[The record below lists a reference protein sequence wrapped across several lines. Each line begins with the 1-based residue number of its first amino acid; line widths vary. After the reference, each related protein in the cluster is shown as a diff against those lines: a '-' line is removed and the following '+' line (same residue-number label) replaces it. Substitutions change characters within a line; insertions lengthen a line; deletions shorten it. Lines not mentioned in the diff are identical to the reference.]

1 MRSPT
6 SKNSPIGLF
15 RYALKTIAGTRIRFI
30 LTTLSVL
37 IGVAFTVGVFVTT
50 DGLRSTFG
58 DLSEDIYRGVDLSV
72 RWQTEFGDRE
82 LNAPLVDPALQDV
95 VRSIDGVAAADGGV
109 FEFNVIAIDA
119 DGEPLTSFGPPQ
131 MGVSW
136 PADDLLSQ
144 VSVWPDGISRA
155 PRGPDE
161 FAMDALTAREH
172 NFEIGERYRVSTP
185 SGTKAFTLV
194 GHFRFGTGEDATLG
208 AQIMAWDVETA
219 IEVLHDGGGLD
230 SIDVRLE
237 QGATAA
243 SVAAAIGDALP
254 EGVEVI
260 ANQQLVE
267 EQADEFNEIIGF
279 FRNFL
284 LGFAIVI
291 LVVSSFIIY
300 NTFTILVGQRIR
312 ELGLLRALGASGA
325 QVTYMVIGEAVV
337 VGLVATG
344 LGLGVGVLIAIGL
357 QALFGAFGATL
368 PDTPIIMKGT
378 TIALALA
385 IGVGVT
391 TVSAIWPALRARKV
405 PPMAA
410 LAADVRLSVSDVRPA
425 PPLGALLYGL
435 GVATVVAGVV
445 AQSPWI
451 IVGVAL
457 VGSVLLYAGGS
468 RIHPILGRASVLVL
482 GAVLLVIAVVADF
495 STLDI
500 LVLLGMGALLVFV
513 GMNLVSPIFASPAVR
528 FLGRLTPLLLIL
540 GLPVILFIG
549 LAGVMLRRGRQ
560 WRRWV
565 RDLFVGVSWR
575 LARQNSARTP
585 RRTASTASALMIGLA
600 LISMVTV
607 LAQSFKQTLAD
618 VLDESVNSDWL
629 ICVGGCGDPFSA
641 FSPVAAQAM
650 ASQPELESVVSIR
663 FRLDAARTTVNQEE
677 LAIGSTDLD
686 VITRHIDPDIVAG
699 SSVGAGAGQLLIHDE
714 EAEEL
719 GVGVGELVELEFP
732 SGELVSLEVA
742 AIFSDAA
749 VLGSWVIDHAD
760 WDRYMTGDQDWLISV
775 ITADGYTAA
784 QARSAL
790 ESVTADFPQLEVR
803 DQAEFRASQESDIN
817 TFLVIVNVFLGISLV
832 IALIGITN
840 TLALSV
846 FERTRELGLL
856 RAVGMSRL
864 QTRRTIRWEGA
875 IVAAFGGIMGA
886 VIGILFAWAAVV
898 VIPDSFISS
907 FAVPWLTLIIYM
919 VVAAVAG
926 LVAAYFP
933 ARRASRLNILD
944 AIAYE

>member
-1 MRSPT
+1 M
-6 SKNSPIGLF
+6 
-15 RYALKTIAGTRIRFI
+15 
-30 LTTLSVL
+30 
-37 IGVAFTVGVFVTT
+37 AFTVGVFVTT
-50 DGLRSTFG
+50 DGLRATFG

-72 RWQTEFGDRE
+72 RSQTEFGDRE

-95 VRSIDGVAAADGGV
+95 VRSVDGVAAADGGV
-109 FEFNVIAIDA
+109 FEFNVIAIEP

-136 PADDLLSQ
+136 PTDDLLSQ
-144 VSVWPDGISRA
+144 VSVWPDGISRP

-161 FAMDALTAREH
+161 FAMDARTAL
-172 NFEIGERYRVSTP
+172 NNGFEIGERYRVSTP
-185 SGTKAFTLV
+185 TGTKEFTLV
-194 GHFRFGTGEDATLG
+194 GHFRFGTGEDATVG
-208 AQIMAWDVETA
+208 AQIMAWDVDTA
-219 IEVLHDGGGLD
+219 IDVLHDGGGLD

-237 QGATAA
+237 PGASAE
-243 SVAAAIGDALP
+243 SVAAALAAALP
-254 EGVEVI
+254 DNLEVV
-260 ANQQLVE
+260 ANEQLVE
-267 EQADEFNEIIGF
+267 EQTDEFNEVIGF

-312 ELGLLRALGASGA
+312 ELGLLRALGASGN
-325 QVTYMVIGEAVV
+325 QVTFMVIGEAVV
-337 VGLVATG
+337 VGLIATG
-344 LGLGVGVLIAIGL
+344 LGLGVGVLIAVGL
-357 QALFGAFGATL
+357 QAMFGALGAELPDSPLVMKGATV
-368 PDTPIIMKGT
+368 I
-378 TIALALA
+378 LAFA

-391 TVSAIWPALRARKV
+391 AVSAVWPALRARKV

-425 PPLGALLYGL
+425 PQLGALLYGL
-435 GVATVVAGVV
+435 GVAVVVAGVA
-445 AQSPWI
+445 AQSPGI
-451 IVGVAL
+451 IVGAAL

-468 RIHPILGRASVLVL
+468 RIHPVFGRASVLLL
-482 GAVLLVIAVVADF
+482 GVVLLVIAVVADF
-495 STLDI
+495 STVDI

-513 GMNLVSPIFASPAVR
+513 GMNLVSPIFANPAVR

-540 GLPVILFIG
+540 GLPVILLIG
-549 LAGVMLRRGRQ
+549 LGALVLRQGSR

-575 LARQNSARTP
+575 LARQNAARTP
-585 RRTASTASALMIGLA
+585 QRTASTASALMIGLA
-600 LISMVTV
+600 LVSMVTV
-607 LAQSFKQTLAD
+607 LGQSFKQTLAD

-629 ICVGGCGDPFSA
+629 ICVGGCGDPTAA
-641 FSPVAAQAM
+641 FSPLAAQAM
-650 ASQPELESVVSIR
+650 AAQPELESVVTVR
-663 FRLDAARTTVNQEE
+663 FRFDAARTAADQQEQD
-677 LAIGSTDLD
+677 IGATDLD

-699 SSVGAGAGQLLIHDE
+699 STAGAGAGQLLLHDG
-714 EAEEL
+714 EAEDL
-719 GVGVGELVELEFP
+719 GVGVGDVVELEFP
-732 SGELVSLEVA
+732 GGELVSLEVA
-742 AIFSDAA
+742 AIFSDAT
-749 VLGSWVIDHAD
+749 VLGAWVIDHAD
-760 WDRYMTGDQDWLISV
+760 WDRYMTGDQDQFISA
-775 ITADGYTAA
+775 ITAEGYTAD
-784 QARSAL
+784 QARAAL
-790 ESVTADFPQLEVR
+790 ESVTVDFPQLEVR
-803 DQAEFRASQESDIN
+803 DQAEFRASQESQID
-817 TFLVIVNVFLGISLV
+817 TFLVVVNVFLGISLV

-886 VIGILFAWAAVV
+886 VIGVLFGWAAVV
-898 VIPDSFISS
+898 VIPDSFISA
-907 FAVPWLTLIIYM
+907 FAVPWFTLIVYM

-926 LVAAYFP
+926 LIAAYFP

>member
-1 MRSPT
+1 M
-6 SKNSPIGLF
+6 
-15 RYALKTIAGTRIRFI
+15 
-30 LTTLSVL
+30 LTTLSVV

-72 RWQTEFGDRE
+72 RSQSEFGDRE
-82 LNAPLVDPALQDV
+82 LNAPLIDPGLQEV
-95 VRSIDGVAAADGGV
+95 VRSVDGVAAADGGV
-109 FEFNVIAIDA
+109 FEFSVIAIKP

-136 PADDLLSQ
+136 PTDELLSQ
-144 VSVWPDGISRA
+144 VSVWPDGISRP
-155 PRGPDE
+155 PRGSDE
-161 FAMDALTAREH
+161 FAMDAQTAAD
-172 NFEIGERYRVSTP
+172 NGFEIGERYRVSTP
-185 SGTKAFTLV
+185 TGTREFTLV
-194 GHFRFGTGEDATLG
+194 GHFRFGTGEDATVG
-208 AQIMAWDVETA
+208 AQIMAWDVDTA
-219 IEVLHDGGGLD
+219 IDVLHDGGGLD
-230 SIDVRLE
+230 TIDVRLE
-237 QGATAA
+237 PGASVEA
-243 SVAAAIGDALP
+243 VAAALSSALP
-254 EGVEVI
+254 DNVEVV

-267 EQADEFNEIIGF
+267 EQADEFNEVIGF

-312 ELGLLRALGASGA
+312 ELGLLRALGASGN
-325 QVTYMVIGEAVV
+325 QVTFMVIGEAVV

-344 LGLGVGVLIAIGL
+344 LGLGAGVLIAIGL
-357 QALFGAFGATL
+357 QAMFSALGASL
-368 PDTPIIMKGT
+368 PDTPIIIKGA
-378 TIALALA
+378 TIVAAFT

-391 TVSAIWPALRARKV
+391 AVSAIWPALRARKV

-425 PPLGALLYGL
+425 PQLGALLYGL
-435 GVATVVAGVV
+435 GVAIVVAGVA

-451 IVGVAL
+451 IVFAAL

-468 RIHPILGRASVLVL
+468 RIHPNFGRGSVLVL
-482 GAVLLVIAVVADF
+482 GILLLVIAVVADF
-495 STLDI
+495 STVDI

-513 GMNLVSPIFASPAVR
+513 GMNLVSPIFANPAVR
-528 FLGRLTPLLLIL
+528 FLGRLTPLLLIF
-540 GLPVILFIG
+540 GLPVILLIG
-549 LAGVMLRRGRQ
+549 LGALMLRRGGQ

-565 RDLFVGVSWR
+565 RDLFMGVSWR
-575 LARQNSARTP
+575 LARQNAARTP
-585 RRTASTASALMIGLA
+585 QRTASTASALMIGLA
-600 LISMVTV
+600 LVSMVTV
-607 LAQSFKQTLAD
+607 LGQSFKQTLAD

-629 ICVGGCGDPFSA
+629 ICVGGCGDPTAA
-641 FSPVAAQAM
+641 FSPLAAQAM
-650 ASQPELESVVSIR
+650 AAQPELESVVTVR
-663 FRLDAARTTVNQEE
+663 FRFDAARTTVDQQEQD
-677 LAIGSTDLD
+677 LGSTDLD

-699 SSVGAGAGQLLIHDE
+699 STVGAGAGQLLLHDD
-714 EAEEL
+714 EAEDF
-719 GVGVGELVELEFP
+719 GVGVGDLVELEFP
-732 SGELVSLEVA
+732 GRELVSLEVA
-742 AIFSDAA
+742 AIFSDAT
-749 VLGSWVIDHAD
+749 VLGAWVIDHAD
-760 WDRYMTGDQDWLISV
+760 WDRYMTGDQDQFISA
-775 ITADGYTAA
+775 ITAEGYTAD
-784 QARSAL
+784 QARAAL

-803 DQAEFRASQESDIN
+803 DQAEFRASQESQID
-817 TFLVIVNVFLGISLV
+817 TFLAVVNVFLGISLV

-886 VIGILFAWAAVV
+886 VIGVLFGWAAVV
-898 VIPDSFISS
+898 VIPDSFISA
-907 FAVPWLTLIIYM
+907 FAVPWFTLIIYM

-926 LVAAYFP
+926 IVAAYFP

>member
-1 MRSPT
+1 M
-6 SKNSPIGLF
+6 
-15 RYALKTIAGTRIRFI
+15 
-30 LTTLSVL
+30 LTTLSVI

-50 DGLRSTFG
+50 DGLRSTFS
-58 DLSEDIYRGVDLSV
+58 DLSEDIFRGVDLSV
-72 RWQTEFGDRE
+72 RSESEFGDRE
-82 LNAPLVDPALQDV
+82 LSAPLLDPDLQDV
-95 VRSIDGVAAADGGV
+95 VRSVDGVAAAEGGV
-109 FEFNVIAIDA
+109 FEFNVIAIEP

-131 MGVSW
+131 MGVAW
-136 PADDLLSQ
+136 PTDDLLSQ
-144 VSVWPDGISRA
+144 VSVWPDGISRP

-161 FAMDALTAREH
+161 FAMDARTALD
-172 NFEIGERYRVSTP
+172 NGFEIGKRYRVSTP
-185 SGTKAFTLV
+185 TGTKEFTLV
-194 GHFRFGTGEDATLG
+194 GHFRFGTGEDATVG

-219 IEVLHDGGGLD
+219 RQVLHDGGGFD

-237 QGATAA
+237 PGASSEA
-243 SVAAAIGDALP
+243 VAAALTAVLP
-254 EGVEVI
+254 DDVEVV

-267 EQADEFNEIIGF
+267 EQADEFNEVIGF

-312 ELGLLRALGASGA
+312 ELGLLRALGASGN
-325 QVTYMVIGEAVV
+325 QVTAMVIGEAVV

-357 QALFGAFGATL
+357 QAMFSALGASL
-368 PDTPIIMKGT
+368 PDAPIIMNGA
-378 TIALALA
+378 TIIVAFA

-391 TVSAIWPALRARKV
+391 AVSAIWPALRARKV

-410 LAADVRLSVSDVRPA
+410 LAADVRLSVSDVRRA
-425 PPLGALLYGL
+425 PQLGALLYGL
-435 GVATVVAGVV
+435 GVAIVVAGIA
-445 AQSPWI
+445 AQSPWV
-451 IVGVAL
+451 IVVAAL

-468 RIHPILGRASVLVL
+468 RIHPVFGRASVLVL
-482 GAVLLVIAVVADF
+482 GILLLVIAVVADF
-495 STLDI
+495 STVDI

-513 GMNLVSPIFASPAVR
+513 GMNLVSPIFANPAVR
-528 FLGRLTPLLLIL
+528 FLGRLTPLLLIF
-540 GLPVILFIG
+540 GLPVILLIG
-549 LAGVMLRRGRQ
+549 LGALALRRGSQ

-565 RDLFVGVSWR
+565 RDLFMGVSWR
-575 LARQNSARTP
+575 LARQNAARSP

-600 LISMVTV
+600 LVSMVTV
-607 LAQSFKQTLAD
+607 LGQSFKQTLAD

-629 ICVGGCGDPFSA
+629 ICVGGCGDPTAA
-641 FSPVAAQAM
+641 FSPLAAQAM
-650 ASQPELESVVSIR
+650 AAQPELESVVAVR
-663 FRLDAARTTVNQEE
+663 FRFDAARTTFNQEE
-677 LAIGSTDLD
+677 QDIGSTDLD

-699 SSVGAGAGQLLIHDE
+699 STVGAGAGQLLLDDG
-714 EAEEL
+714 EAEDL
-719 GVGVGELVELEFP
+719 GVGVGDLVELEFP
-732 SGELVSLEVA
+732 GKELVSLEVA
-742 AIFSDAA
+742 AIFSDAT
-749 VLGSWVIDHAD
+749 VLGGWVIDHAD
-760 WDRYMTGDQDWLISV
+760 WDRYMTGDQDQFISA
-775 ITADGYTAA
+775 ITAEGYTAA
-784 QARSAL
+784 QARAAL

-803 DQAEFRASQESDIN
+803 DQAEFRASQESQID
-817 TFLVIVNVFLGISLV
+817 TFLVVVNVFLGISLV

-886 VIGILFAWAAVV
+886 VIGVLFGWAAVV
-898 VIPDSFISS
+898 VIPDSFISA
-907 FAVPWLTLIIYM
+907 FAVPWFTLIIYM

-926 LVAAYFP
+926 IVAAYFP

>member
-1 MRSPT
+1 M
-6 SKNSPIGLF
+6 
-15 RYALKTIAGTRIRFI
+15 
-30 LTTLSVL
+30 

-50 DGLRSTFG
+50 DGLRSTFD
-58 DLSEDIYRGVDLSV
+58 DLSEDIFRGVDLSV
-72 RWQTEFGDRE
+72 RSQTEFGDRE
-82 LNAPLVDPALQDV
+82 LSAPLVDPALEDM
-95 VRSIDGVAAADGGV
+95 VRSVEGVAAAEGGV

-136 PADDLLSQ
+136 PTDELLSQ
-144 VSVWPDGISRA
+144 VSVWPDGMSR
-155 PRGPDE
+155 PPSGPGE
-161 FAMDALTAREH
+161 FAMDATTARE
-172 NFEIGERYRVSTP
+172 NGFEVGERYRVSTP
-185 SGTKAFTLV
+185 TGTQAYTLV
-194 GHFRFGTGEDATLG
+194 GHFRFGTGEDATVG

-219 IEVLHDGGGLD
+219 MQVLHDGGGFD

-237 QGATAA
+237 PGASVEA
-243 SVAAAIGDALP
+243 VAAAIAAVLP
-254 EGVEVI
+254 DNVEVV

-267 EQADEFNEIIGF
+267 EQTDEFNEVIGF
-279 FRNFL
+279 FQNFL

-291 LVVSSFIIY
+291 LVVSAFIIY

-312 ELGLLRALGASGA
+312 ELGLLRALGASGT
-325 QVTYMVIGEAVV
+325 QVTAMVIGEAVV
-337 VGLVATG
+337 VGLVSTG
-344 LGLGVGVLIAIGL
+344 VGLGVGVLIALAL
-357 QALFGAFGATL
+357 QAMFGALGASL
-368 PDTPIIMKGT
+368 PDAPIIMKGA
-378 TIALALA
+378 TIAVAFM

-391 TVSAIWPALRARKV
+391 AVSAVWPALRARKV

-425 PPLGALLYGL
+425 PQLGALLYGL
-435 GVATVVAGVV
+435 GVAVVVAGVV
-445 AQSPWI
+445 ARSPGI
-451 IVGVAL
+451 IVVAAL

-468 RIHPILGRASVLVL
+468 RIHPICGRASVLAL
-482 GAVLLVIAVVADF
+482 GILLLVVAIVADF
-495 STLDI
+495 STVDI

-513 GMNLVSPIFASPAVR
+513 GMNLVSPIFANPAVR

-540 GLPVILFIG
+540 GLPVILLIG
-549 LAGVMLRRGRQ
+549 LGAVMLRRGGL

-565 RDLFVGVSWR
+565 RDLFMGVSWR
-575 LARQNSARTP
+575 LARQNAARSP

-600 LISMVTV
+600 LVSMVTV
-607 LAQSFKQTLAD
+607 LGQSFKQTLAD

-629 ICVGGCGDPFSA
+629 ICVGGCGDPTAA
-641 FSPVAAQAM
+641 FSPLAAQAM
-650 ASQPELESVVSIR
+650 ATQPELESVVTVR
-663 FRLDAARTTVNQEE
+663 FRFDAARSTFDQQEQD
-677 LAIGSTDLD
+677 IGSTDLD

-699 SSVGAGAGQLLIHDE
+699 STVGAGAGQLLLHDG
-714 EAEEL
+714 EAEDL
-719 GVGVGELVELEFP
+719 GVGVGDLVELEFP
-732 SGELVSLEVA
+732 GGELASLEVA
-742 AIFSDAA
+742 AIFSDAT
-749 VLGSWVIDHAD
+749 VLGAWVIDHAD
-760 WDRYMTGDQDWLISV
+760 WDRYMTGDQDQFISA
-775 ITADGYTAA
+775 ITAEGYTAD
-784 QARSAL
+784 QARAAL
-790 ESVTADFPQLEVR
+790 ESVTADYPQLEVR
-803 DQAEFRASQESDIN
+803 DQAEFRASQESQID
-817 TFLVIVNVFLGISLV
+817 TFLVVVNVFLGISLV

-846 FERTRELGLL
+846 FERTREIGLL

-907 FAVPWLTLIIYM
+907 FAVPWFTLIIYM

>member
-1 MRSPT
+1 M
-6 SKNSPIGLF
+6 
-15 RYALKTIAGTRIRFI
+15 
-30 LTTLSVL
+30 LTTLSVV

-72 RWQTEFGDRE
+72 RSQSEFGDRE
-82 LNAPLVDPALQDV
+82 LNAPLIDPGLQEV
-95 VRSIDGVAAADGGV
+95 VRSVDGVAAADGGV
-109 FEFNVIAIDA
+109 FEFSVIAIKP

-136 PADDLLSQ
+136 PTDELLSQ
-144 VSVWPDGISRA
+144 VSVWPDGISRP
-155 PRGPDE
+155 PRGSDE
-161 FAMDALTAREH
+161 FAMDAQTAAD
-172 NFEIGERYRVSTP
+172 NGFEIGERYRVSTP
-185 SGTKAFTLV
+185 TGTREFTLV
-194 GHFRFGTGEDATLG
+194 GHFRFGTGEDATVG
-208 AQIMAWDVETA
+208 AQIMAWDVDTA
-219 IEVLHDGGGLD
+219 IDVLHDGGGLD
-230 SIDVRLE
+230 TIDVRLE
-237 QGATAA
+237 PGA
-243 SVAAAIGDALP
+243 SVEVVAAALSSALP
-254 EGVEVI
+254 DNVEVV

-267 EQADEFNEIIGF
+267 DQADEFNEVIGF

-312 ELGLLRALGASGA
+312 ELGLLRALGASGN
-325 QVTYMVIGEAVV
+325 QVTFMVIGEAVV

-344 LGLGVGVLIAIGL
+344 LGLGAGVLIAIGL
-357 QALFGAFGATL
+357 QAMFSALGASL
-368 PDTPIIMKGT
+368 PDTPIIIKGA
-378 TIALALA
+378 TIVAAFT

-391 TVSAIWPALRARKV
+391 AVSAIWPALRARKV

-425 PPLGALLYGL
+425 PQLGALLYGL
-435 GVATVVAGVV
+435 GVAIVVAGVA

-451 IVGVAL
+451 IVFAAL

-468 RIHPILGRASVLVL
+468 RIHPNFGRGSVLVL
-482 GAVLLVIAVVADF
+482 GILLLVIAVVADF
-495 STLDI
+495 STVDI

-513 GMNLVSPIFASPAVR
+513 GMNLVSPIFANPAVR
-528 FLGRLTPLLLIL
+528 FLGRLTPLLLIF
-540 GLPVILFIG
+540 GLPVILLIG
-549 LAGVMLRRGRQ
+549 LGALMLRRGGQ

-565 RDLFVGVSWR
+565 RDLFMGVSWR
-575 LARQNSARTP
+575 LARQNAARTP
-585 RRTASTASALMIGLA
+585 QRTASTASALMIGLA
-600 LISMVTV
+600 LVSMVTV
-607 LAQSFKQTLAD
+607 LGQSFKQTLAD

-629 ICVGGCGDPFSA
+629 ICVGGCGDPTAA
-641 FSPVAAQAM
+641 FSPLAAQAM
-650 ASQPELESVVSIR
+650 AAQPELESVVTVR
-663 FRLDAARTTVNQEE
+663 FRFDAARTTVDQQEQD
-677 LAIGSTDLD
+677 LGSTDLD

-699 SSVGAGAGQLLIHDE
+699 STVGAGAGQLLLHDD
-714 EAEEL
+714 EAEDF
-719 GVGVGELVELEFP
+719 GVGVGDLVELEFP
-732 SGELVSLEVA
+732 GRELVSLEVA
-742 AIFSDAA
+742 AIFSDAT
-749 VLGSWVIDHAD
+749 VLGAWVIDHAD
-760 WDRYMTGDQDWLISV
+760 WDRHMTGDQDQFISA
-775 ITADGYTAA
+775 ITAEGYTAD
-784 QARSAL
+784 QARAAL

-803 DQAEFRASQESDIN
+803 DQAEFRASQESQID
-817 TFLVIVNVFLGISLV
+817 TFLAVVNVFLGISLV

-886 VIGILFAWAAVV
+886 VIGVLFGWAAVV
-898 VIPDSFISS
+898 VIPDSFISA
-907 FAVPWLTLIIYM
+907 FAVPWFTLIIYM

-926 LVAAYFP
+926 IVAAYFP

>member
-1 MRSPT
+1 M
-6 SKNSPIGLF
+6 
-15 RYALKTIAGTRIRFI
+15 
-30 LTTLSVL
+30 LTTLSVV

-72 RWQTEFGDRE
+72 RSQSEFGDRE
-82 LNAPLVDPALQDV
+82 LNAPLIDPGLQEV
-95 VRSIDGVAAADGGV
+95 VRSVDGVAAADGGV
-109 FEFNVIAIDA
+109 FEFSVIAIKP

-136 PADDLLSQ
+136 PTDELLSQ
-144 VSVWPDGISRA
+144 VSVWPDGISRP
-155 PRGPDE
+155 PRGSDE
-161 FAMDALTAREH
+161 FAMDAQTAAD
-172 NFEIGERYRVSTP
+172 NGFEIGERYRVSTP
-185 SGTKAFTLV
+185 TGTREFTLV
-194 GHFRFGTGEDATLG
+194 GHFRFGTGEDATVG
-208 AQIMAWDVETA
+208 AQIMAWDVDTA
-219 IEVLHDGGGLD
+219 IDVLHDGGGLD
-230 SIDVRLE
+230 TIDVRLE
-237 QGATAA
+237 PGA
-243 SVAAAIGDALP
+243 SVEVVAAALSSALP
-254 EGVEVI
+254 DNVEVV

-267 EQADEFNEIIGF
+267 EQADEFNEVIGF

-312 ELGLLRALGASGA
+312 ELGLLRALGASGN
-325 QVTYMVIGEAVV
+325 QVTFMVIGEAVV

-344 LGLGVGVLIAIGL
+344 LGLGAGVLIAIGL
-357 QALFGAFGATL
+357 QAMFSALGASL
-368 PDTPIIMKGT
+368 PDTPIIIKGA
-378 TIALALA
+378 TIVAAFT

-391 TVSAIWPALRARKV
+391 AVSAIWPALRARKV

-425 PPLGALLYGL
+425 PQLGALLYGL
-435 GVATVVAGVV
+435 GVAIVVAGVA

-451 IVGVAL
+451 IVFAAL

-468 RIHPILGRASVLVL
+468 RIHPNFGRGSVLVL
-482 GAVLLVIAVVADF
+482 GILLLVIAVVADF
-495 STLDI
+495 STVDI

-513 GMNLVSPIFASPAVR
+513 GMNLVSPIFANPAVR
-528 FLGRLTPLLLIL
+528 FLGRLTPLLLIF
-540 GLPVILFIG
+540 GLPVILLIG
-549 LAGVMLRRGRQ
+549 LGALMLRRGGQ

-565 RDLFVGVSWR
+565 RDLFMGVSWR
-575 LARQNSARTP
+575 LARQNAARTP
-585 RRTASTASALMIGLA
+585 QRTASTASALMIGLA
-600 LISMVTV
+600 LVSMVTV
-607 LAQSFKQTLAD
+607 LGQSFKQTLAD

-629 ICVGGCGDPFSA
+629 ICVGGCGDPTAA
-641 FSPVAAQAM
+641 FSPLAAQAM
-650 ASQPELESVVSIR
+650 AAQPELESVVTVR
-663 FRLDAARTTVNQEE
+663 FRFDAARTTVDQQEQD
-677 LAIGSTDLD
+677 LGSTDLD

-699 SSVGAGAGQLLIHDE
+699 STVGAGAGQLLLHDD
-714 EAEEL
+714 EAEDF
-719 GVGVGELVELEFP
+719 GVGVGDLVELEFP
-732 SGELVSLEVA
+732 GRELVSLEVA
-742 AIFSDAA
+742 AIFSDAT
-749 VLGSWVIDHAD
+749 VLGAWVIDHAD
-760 WDRYMTGDQDWLISV
+760 WDRYMTGDQDQFISA
-775 ITADGYTAA
+775 ITAEGYTAD
-784 QARSAL
+784 QARAAL

-803 DQAEFRASQESDIN
+803 DQAEFRASQESQID
-817 TFLVIVNVFLGISLV
+817 TFLAVVNVFLGISLV

-886 VIGILFAWAAVV
+886 VIGVLFGWAAVV
-898 VIPDSFISS
+898 VIPDSFISA
-907 FAVPWLTLIIYM
+907 FAVPWFTLIIYM

-926 LVAAYFP
+926 IVAAYFP

>member
-1 MRSPT
+1 M
-6 SKNSPIGLF
+6 
-15 RYALKTIAGTRIRFI
+15 
-30 LTTLSVL
+30 LTTLSVV

-58 DLSEDIYRGVDLSV
+58 DLSEDIFRGVDLSV
-72 RWQTEFGDRE
+72 RSESEFGDRE
-82 LNAPLVDPALQDV
+82 LSAPLLDPDLQDV
-95 VRSIDGVAAADGGV
+95 VRSVDGVAAAEGGV
-109 FEFNVIAIDA
+109 FEFNVIAIEP

-131 MGVSW
+131 MGVAW
-136 PADDLLSQ
+136 PTDDLLSQ
-144 VSVWPDGISRA
+144 VSVWPDGISRP

-161 FAMDALTAREH
+161 FAMDVHTARD
-172 NFEIGERYRVSTP
+172 NGFEVGERYRVSTP
-185 SGTKAFTLV
+185 TGTKEFTLV
-194 GHFRFGTGEDATLG
+194 GHFLFGTGEDATVG
-208 AQIMAWDVETA
+208 AQIMAWDVDTA
-219 IEVLHDGGGLD
+219 NDVLHDGGGFD

-237 QGATAA
+237 PGASSEA
-243 SVAAAIGDALP
+243 VAAALAAALP
-254 EGVEVI
+254 ANVEVV

-267 EQADEFNEIIGF
+267 EQTDEFNEVIGF

-312 ELGLLRALGASGA
+312 ELGLLRALGASGN
-325 QVTYMVIGEAVV
+325 QVTAMVIGEAMV

-357 QALFGAFGATL
+357 QAIFSALGASL
-368 PDTPIIMKGT
+368 PDAPIIMKGA
-378 TIALALA
+378 TIIVAFA

-391 TVSAIWPALRARKV
+391 AISAVWPALRARKV

-410 LAADVRLSVSDVRPA
+410 LAADVRLSVSDVRRA
-425 PPLGALLYGL
+425 PQLGALLYGL
-435 GVATVVAGVV
+435 GVAIVVAGIA
-445 AQSPWI
+445 AQSPWV
-451 IVGVAL
+451 IVVAAL

-468 RIHPILGRASVLVL
+468 RIHPVFGRASVLVL
-482 GAVLLVIAVVADF
+482 GILLLVIAVVADF
-495 STLDI
+495 STVDI

-513 GMNLVSPIFASPAVR
+513 GMNLVSPIFANPAVR
-528 FLGRLTPLLLIL
+528 FLGRLTPLLLIF
-540 GLPVILFIG
+540 GLPVILLIG
-549 LAGVMLRRGRQ
+549 LGALALRRGRQ

-565 RDLFVGVSWR
+565 RDLFMGVSWR
-575 LARQNSARTP
+575 LARQNAARSP

-600 LISMVTV
+600 LVSMVTV
-607 LAQSFKQTLAD
+607 LGQSFKQTLAD

-629 ICVGGCGDPFSA
+629 ICVGGCGDPTAA
-641 FSPVAAQAM
+641 FSPLAAQAM
-650 ASQPELESVVSIR
+650 AAQPELESVVAVR
-663 FRLDAARTTVNQEE
+663 FRFDAARTTFNQEE
-677 LAIGSTDLD
+677 QDIGSTDLD

-699 SSVGAGAGQLLIHDE
+699 STVGAGAGQLLLDDG
-714 EAEEL
+714 EAEDL
-719 GVGVGELVELEFP
+719 GVGVGDLVELEFP
-732 SGELVSLEVA
+732 GKELVSLEVA
-742 AIFSDAA
+742 AIFSDAT
-749 VLGSWVIDHAD
+749 VLGGWVIDHAD
-760 WDRYMTGDQDWLISV
+760 WDRYMTGDQDQFISA
-775 ITADGYTAA
+775 ITAEGYTAA
-784 QARSAL
+784 QARAAL

-803 DQAEFRASQESDIN
+803 DQTEFRASQESQID
-817 TFLVIVNVFLGISLV
+817 TFLVVVNVFLGISLV

-856 RAVGMSRL
+856 RGVGMSRL

-886 VIGILFAWAAVV
+886 VIGVLFGWAAVV
-898 VIPDSFISS
+898 VIPDSFISA
-907 FAVPWLTLIIYM
+907 FAVPWFTLIIYM

-926 LVAAYFP
+926 IVAAYFP

>member
-1 MRSPT
+1 M
-6 SKNSPIGLF
+6 
-15 RYALKTIAGTRIRFI
+15 

-344 LGLGVGVLIAIGL
+344 LGLGLGVLIAIGL
-357 QALFGAFGATL
+357 QAMFTALGASL
-368 PDTPIIMKGT
+368 PDTPIIMKGAT
-378 TIALALA
+378 VAIAAA
-385 IGVGVT
+385 VGVGVT
-391 TVSAIWPALRARKV
+391 AVSAIWPALRARKV
-405 PPMAA
+405 PPTAA
-410 LAADVRLSVSDVRPA
+410 LAADVRLGVSDVRPA
-425 PPLGALLYGL
+425 PQRGALLYGL
-435 GVATVVAGVV
+435 GLAAVVAGIIE
-445 AQSPWI
+445 QSPGI
-451 IVGVAL
+451 LVASAL
-457 VGSVLLYAGGS
+457 GGSVLLYTGGT
-468 RIHPILGRASVLVL
+468 RIHPIAGRASVLAL
-482 GAVLLVIAVVADF
+482 GVVLLAVAVVADF
-495 STLDI
+495 STADI

-513 GMNLVSPIFASPAVR
+513 GMNLVSPIFAKPAVR
-528 FLGRLTPLLLIL
+528 ILGRLTPLLVVL
-540 GLPVILFIG
+540 GIPVILLVG
-549 LAGVMLRRGRQ
+549 LGALLSGRGRR
-560 WRRWV
+560 WRSWV
-565 RDLFVGVSWR
+565 RDLFFGIGWR
-575 LARQNSARTP
+575 MARQNAARSP

-600 LISMVTV
+600 LVSMVTV
-607 LAQSFKQTLAD
+607 LGQSFKQTLAD
-618 VLDESVNSDWL
+618 VLDDAVNSDWL
-629 ICVGGCGDPFSA
+629 ICVGGCNDPTAA
-641 FSPVAAQAM
+641 FSPLAAQSM
-650 ASQPELESVVSIR
+650 AELPETASVVSYR
-663 FRLDAARTTVNQEE
+663 FLPDLARATATEE
-677 LAIGSTDLD
+677 VQDIGSTDLD
-686 VITRHIDPDIVAG
+686 VIASHIDPDIVAG
-699 SSVGAGAGQLLIHDE
+699 STVGAGAGQLLLHDD
-714 EAEEL
+714 EAEDL
-719 GVGVGELVELEFP
+719 GVGVGDNVDLEFADGQLA
-732 SGELVSLEVA
+732 SFAVA
-742 AIFSDAA
+742 AIFSDNT
-749 VLGSWVIDHAD
+749 VLGTWVIDHAD
-760 WDRYMTGDQDWLISV
+760 WDRYMTGTQDQFISA
-775 ITADGYTAA
+775 ITADGTTAD
-784 QARSAL
+784 QARAAL
-790 ESVTADFPQLEVR
+790 ETVTDDYPQLEVR
-803 DQAEFRASQESDIN
+803 NQTEFRENQESQID
-817 TFLVIVNVFLGISLV
+817 TFLVVVNVFLGISLV

-864 QTRRTIRWEGA
+864 QTRRMVRWEGA

-886 VIGILFAWAAVV
+886 MIGVLFAGAAVI

-907 FAVPWLTLIIYM
+907 FAVPWTTLIVYM
-919 VVAAVAG
+919 AVAAIAG
-926 LVAAYFP
+926 VLAAYLP
-933 ARRASRLNILD
+933 ARRASNLNILD

>member
-1 MRSPT
+1 M
-6 SKNSPIGLF
+6 
-15 RYALKTIAGTRIRFI
+15 
-30 LTTLSVL
+30 LTTLSVV

-72 RWQTEFGDRE
+72 RSQSEFGDRE
-82 LNAPLVDPALQDV
+82 LNAPLIDPGLQEV
-95 VRSIDGVAAADGGV
+95 VRSVDGVAAADGGV
-109 FEFNVIAIDA
+109 FEFSVIAIKP

-131 MGVSW
+131 MGGSW
-136 PADDLLSQ
+136 PTDALLSQ
-144 VSVWPDGISRA
+144 VSVWPDGISRP
-155 PRGPDE
+155 PRGSDE
-161 FAMDALTAREH
+161 FAMDAQTAAD
-172 NFEIGERYRVSTP
+172 NGFEIGERYRVSTP
-185 SGTKAFTLV
+185 TGTREFTLV
-194 GHFRFGTGEDATLG
+194 GHFRFGTGEDATVG
-208 AQIMAWDVETA
+208 AQIMAWDVDTA
-219 IEVLHDGGGLD
+219 IDVLHDGGGLD
-230 SIDVRLE
+230 TIDVRLE
-237 QGATAA
+237 PGA
-243 SVAAAIGDALP
+243 SVEVVAAALSSALP
-254 EGVEVI
+254 DNVEVV

-267 EQADEFNEIIGF
+267 EQADEFNEVIGF

-312 ELGLLRALGASGA
+312 ELGLLRALGASGN
-325 QVTYMVIGEAVV
+325 QVTFMVIGEAVV

-344 LGLGVGVLIAIGL
+344 LGLGAGVLIAIGL
-357 QALFGAFGATL
+357 QAMFSALGASL
-368 PDTPIIMKGT
+368 PDTPIIIKGA
-378 TIALALA
+378 TIVAAFT

-391 TVSAIWPALRARKV
+391 AVSAIWPALRARKV

-425 PPLGALLYGL
+425 PQLGALLYGL
-435 GVATVVAGVV
+435 GVAIVVAGVA

-451 IVGVAL
+451 IVFAAL

-468 RIHPILGRASVLVL
+468 RIHPNFGRGSVLVL
-482 GAVLLVIAVVADF
+482 GILLLVIAVVADF
-495 STLDI
+495 STVDI

-513 GMNLVSPIFASPAVR
+513 GMNLVSPIFANPAVR
-528 FLGRLTPLLLIL
+528 FLGRLTPLLLIF
-540 GLPVILFIG
+540 GLPVILLIG
-549 LAGVMLRRGRQ
+549 LGALMLRRGGQ

-565 RDLFVGVSWR
+565 RDLFMGVSWR
-575 LARQNSARTP
+575 LARQNAARTP
-585 RRTASTASALMIGLA
+585 QRTASTASALMIGLA
-600 LISMVTV
+600 LVSMVTV
-607 LAQSFKQTLAD
+607 LGQSFKQTLAD

-629 ICVGGCGDPFSA
+629 ICVGGCGDPTAA
-641 FSPVAAQAM
+641 FSPLAAQAM
-650 ASQPELESVVSIR
+650 AAQPELESVVTVR
-663 FRLDAARTTVNQEE
+663 FRFDAARTTVDQQEQD
-677 LAIGSTDLD
+677 LGSTDLD

-699 SSVGAGAGQLLIHDE
+699 STVGAGAGQLLLHDD
-714 EAEEL
+714 EAEDF
-719 GVGVGELVELEFP
+719 GVGVGDLVELEFP
-732 SGELVSLEVA
+732 GRELVSLEVA
-742 AIFSDAA
+742 AIFSDAT
-749 VLGSWVIDHAD
+749 VLGAWVIDHAD
-760 WDRYMTGDQDWLISV
+760 WDRYMTGDQDQFISA
-775 ITADGYTAA
+775 ITAEGYTAD
-784 QARSAL
+784 QARAAL

-803 DQAEFRASQESDIN
+803 DQAEFRASQESQID
-817 TFLVIVNVFLGISLV
+817 TFLAVVNVFLGISLV

-886 VIGILFAWAAVV
+886 VIGVLFGWAAVV
-898 VIPDSFISS
+898 VIPDSFISA
-907 FAVPWLTLIIYM
+907 FAVPWFTLIIYM

-926 LVAAYFP
+926 IVAAYFP

>member
-1 MRSPT
+1 M
-6 SKNSPIGLF
+6 
-15 RYALKTIAGTRIRFI
+15 
-30 LTTLSVL
+30 
-37 IGVAFTVGVFVTT
+37 AFTVGVFVTT

-58 DLSEDIYRGVDLSV
+58 DLSEDIFRGVDLSV
-72 RWQTEFGDRE
+72 RSESEFGDRE
-82 LNAPLVDPALQDV
+82 LSAPLLDPGLQEV
-95 VRSIDGVAAADGGV
+95 VRSVDGVAAAEGGV
-109 FEFNVIAIDA
+109 FEFNVIAIDS

-131 MGVSW
+131 MGVAW

-144 VSVWPDGISRA
+144 VSVWPDGISRP
-155 PRGPDE
+155 PRGPEE
-161 FAMDALTAREH
+161 FAMDARTALD
-172 NFEIGERYRVSTP
+172 NGFEIGKRYRVSTP
-185 SGTKAFTLV
+185 TGTREFTLV
-194 GHFRFGTGEDATLG
+194 GHFRFGTGEDATVG

-219 IEVLHDGGGLD
+219 IDVLHDGGGLD

-237 QGATAA
+237 PGASSDT
-243 SVAAAIGDALP
+243 VAAGLAAALP
-254 EGVEVI
+254 DNVEVV

-267 EQADEFNEIIGF
+267 EQADEFNEVIGF

-312 ELGLLRALGASGA
+312 ELGLLRALGASGN
-325 QVTYMVIGEAVV
+325 QVTFMVIGEAVV

-344 LGLGVGVLIAIGL
+344 LGLGFGVLIALGL
-357 QALFGAFGATL
+357 HAMFSALGASLPDAPIIIKGAT
-368 PDTPIIMKGT
+368 IFV
-378 TIALALA
+378 AFA

-391 TVSAIWPALRARKV
+391 AVSAIWPALRARKV

-425 PPLGALLYGL
+425 PLRGTLLYGL
-435 GVATVVAGVV
+435 GVAMVAAGMA

-451 IVGVAL
+451 IVVAAL

-468 RIHPILGRASVLVL
+468 RIHPVFGRASVLIL
-482 GAVLLVIAVVADF
+482 GILLLVIAVVADF
-495 STLDI
+495 STVDI

-513 GMNLVSPIFASPAVR
+513 GMNLVSPIFANPAVR
-528 FLGRLTPLLLIL
+528 FLGRLTPLLLIV
-540 GLPVILFIG
+540 GLPVILLIG
-549 LAGVMLRRGRQ
+549 LGALMLRRGSQ

-575 LARQNSARTP
+575 LARQNAARTP

-600 LISMVTV
+600 LVSMVTV
-607 LAQSFKQTLAD
+607 LGQSFKQTLAD

-629 ICVGGCGDPFSA
+629 ICVGGCGDPTAA
-641 FSPVAAQAM
+641 FSPLAAQAM
-650 ASQPELESVVSIR
+650 AAQPELESVVTVR
-663 FRLDAARTTVNQEE
+663 FRFDAARTTVDQVEQD
-677 LAIGSTDLD
+677 IGSTDLD

-699 SSVGAGAGQLLIHDE
+699 STVGAGAGQLLLDDG
-714 EAEEL
+714 EAEDL
-719 GVGVGELVELEFP
+719 GVGVGDLVELEFP
-732 SGELVSLEVA
+732 GRELVSLEVA
-742 AIFSDAA
+742 AIFSDAT
-749 VLGSWVIDHAD
+749 VLGGWVIDHAD
-760 WDRYMTGDQDWLISV
+760 WDRYMTGDQDQFISA
-775 ITADGYTAA
+775 ITAEGYTAD
-784 QARSAL
+784 QARAAL

-803 DQAEFRASQESDIN
+803 DQAEFRASQESQVD
-817 TFLVIVNVFLGISLV
+817 TFLVVVNVFLGISLL
-832 IALIGITN
+832 IALVGITN

-886 VIGILFAWAAVV
+886 VIGVLFGWAAVV
-898 VIPDSFISS
+898 VIPDSFISA
-907 FAVPWLTLIIYM
+907 FAVPWFTLIIYM

-926 LVAAYFP
+926 IVAAYFP

>member
-1 MRSPT
+1 M
-6 SKNSPIGLF
+6 
-15 RYALKTIAGTRIRFI
+15 
-30 LTTLSVL
+30 LTTLSVV

-72 RWQTEFGDRE
+72 RSQSEFGDRE
-82 LNAPLVDPALQDV
+82 LNAPLIDPGLQEV
-95 VRSIDGVAAADGGV
+95 VRSVDGVAAADGGV
-109 FEFNVIAIDA
+109 FEFSVIAIKP

-136 PADDLLSQ
+136 PTDELLSQ
-144 VSVWPDGISRA
+144 VSVWPDGISRP
-155 PRGPDE
+155 PRGSDE
-161 FAMDALTAREH
+161 FAMDAQTAAD
-172 NFEIGERYRVSTP
+172 NGFEIGERYRVSTP
-185 SGTKAFTLV
+185 TGTREFTLV
-194 GHFRFGTGEDATLG
+194 GHFRFGTGEDATVG
-208 AQIMAWDVETA
+208 AQIMAWDVDTA
-219 IEVLHDGGGLD
+219 IDVLHDGGGLD
-230 SIDVRLE
+230 TIDVRLE
-237 QGATAA
+237 PGASVEA
-243 SVAAAIGDALP
+243 VAAALSSALP
-254 EGVEVI
+254 DNVEVV

-267 EQADEFNEIIGF
+267 EQADEFNEVIGF

-312 ELGLLRALGASGA
+312 ELGLLRALGASGN
-325 QVTYMVIGEAVV
+325 QVTFMVIGEAVV

-344 LGLGVGVLIAIGL
+344 LGLGAGVLIAIGL
-357 QALFGAFGATL
+357 QAMFSALGASL
-368 PDTPIIMKGT
+368 PDTPIIIKGA
-378 TIALALA
+378 TIVAAFT

-391 TVSAIWPALRARKV
+391 AVSAIWPALRARKV

-425 PPLGALLYGL
+425 PQLGALLYGL
-435 GVATVVAGVV
+435 GVAIVVAGVA

-451 IVGVAL
+451 IVFAAL

-468 RIHPILGRASVLVL
+468 RIHPNFGRGSVLVL
-482 GAVLLVIAVVADF
+482 GILLLVIAVVADF
-495 STLDI
+495 STVDI

-513 GMNLVSPIFASPAVR
+513 GMNLVSPIFANPAVR
-528 FLGRLTPLLLIL
+528 FLGRLTPLLLIF
-540 GLPVILFIG
+540 GLPVILLIG
-549 LAGVMLRRGRQ
+549 LGALMLRRGGQ

-565 RDLFVGVSWR
+565 RDLFMGVSWR
-575 LARQNSARTP
+575 LARQNAARTP
-585 RRTASTASALMIGLA
+585 QRTASTASALMIGLA
-600 LISMVTV
+600 LVSMVTV
-607 LAQSFKQTLAD
+607 LGQSFKQTLAD

-629 ICVGGCGDPFSA
+629 ICVGGCGDPTAA
-641 FSPVAAQAM
+641 FSPLAAQAM
-650 ASQPELESVVSIR
+650 AAQPELESVVTVR
-663 FRLDAARTTVNQEE
+663 FRFDAARTTVDQQEQD
-677 LAIGSTDLD
+677 LGSTDLD

-699 SSVGAGAGQLLIHDE
+699 STVGAGAGQLLLHDD
-714 EAEEL
+714 EAEDF
-719 GVGVGELVELEFP
+719 GVGVGDLVELEFP
-732 SGELVSLEVA
+732 GRELVSLEVA
-742 AIFSDAA
+742 AIFSDAT
-749 VLGSWVIDHAD
+749 VLGAWVIDHAD
-760 WDRYMTGDQDWLISV
+760 WDRYMTGDQDQFISA
-775 ITADGYTAA
+775 ITAEGYTAD
-784 QARSAL
+784 QARAAL
-790 ESVTADFPQLEVR
+790 ESATADFPQLEVR
-803 DQAEFRASQESDIN
+803 DQAEFRASQESQID
-817 TFLVIVNVFLGISLV
+817 TFLAVVNVFLGISLV

-886 VIGILFAWAAVV
+886 VIGVLFGWAAVV
-898 VIPDSFISS
+898 VIPDSFISA
-907 FAVPWLTLIIYM
+907 FAVPWFTLIIYM

-926 LVAAYFP
+926 IVAAYFP

>member
-1 MRSPT
+1 M
-6 SKNSPIGLF
+6 
-15 RYALKTIAGTRIRFI
+15 
-30 LTTLSVL
+30 LTTLSVV

-72 RWQTEFGDRE
+72 RSQSEFGDRE
-82 LNAPLVDPALQDV
+82 LNAPLIDPGLQEV
-95 VRSIDGVAAADGGV
+95 VRSVDGVAAADGGV
-109 FEFNVIAIDA
+109 FEFSVIAIKP

-136 PADDLLSQ
+136 PTDELLSQ
-144 VSVWPDGISRA
+144 MSVWPDGISRP
-155 PRGPDE
+155 PRGSDE
-161 FAMDALTAREH
+161 FAMDAQTAAD
-172 NFEIGERYRVSTP
+172 NGFEIGERYRVSTP
-185 SGTKAFTLV
+185 TGTREFTLV
-194 GHFRFGTGEDATLG
+194 GHFRFGTGEDATVG
-208 AQIMAWDVETA
+208 AQIMAWDVDTA
-219 IEVLHDGGGLD
+219 IDVLHDGGGLD
-230 SIDVRLE
+230 TIDVRLE
-237 QGATAA
+237 PGA
-243 SVAAAIGDALP
+243 SVEVVAAALSSALP
-254 EGVEVI
+254 DNVEVV

-267 EQADEFNEIIGF
+267 EQADEFNEVIGF

-312 ELGLLRALGASGA
+312 ELGLLRALGASGN
-325 QVTYMVIGEAVV
+325 QVTFMVIGEAVV

-344 LGLGVGVLIAIGL
+344 LGLGAGVLIAIGL
-357 QALFGAFGATL
+357 QAMFSALGASL
-368 PDTPIIMKGT
+368 PDTPIIIKGA
-378 TIALALA
+378 TIVAAFT

-391 TVSAIWPALRARKV
+391 AVSAIWPALRARKV

-425 PPLGALLYGL
+425 PQLGALLYGL
-435 GVATVVAGVV
+435 GVAIVVAGVA

-451 IVGVAL
+451 IVFAAL

-468 RIHPILGRASVLVL
+468 RIHPNFGRGSVLVL
-482 GAVLLVIAVVADF
+482 GILLLVIAVVADF
-495 STLDI
+495 STVDI

-513 GMNLVSPIFASPAVR
+513 GMNLVSPIFANPAVR
-528 FLGRLTPLLLIL
+528 FLGRLTPLLLIF
-540 GLPVILFIG
+540 GLPVILLIG
-549 LAGVMLRRGRQ
+549 LGALMLRRGGQ

-565 RDLFVGVSWR
+565 RDLFMGVSWR
-575 LARQNSARTP
+575 LARQNAARTP
-585 RRTASTASALMIGLA
+585 QRTASTASALMIGLA
-600 LISMVTV
+600 LVSMVTV
-607 LAQSFKQTLAD
+607 LGQSFKQTLAD

-629 ICVGGCGDPFSA
+629 ICVGGCGDPTAA
-641 FSPVAAQAM
+641 FSPLAAQAM
-650 ASQPELESVVSIR
+650 AAQPELESVVTVR
-663 FRLDAARTTVNQEE
+663 FRFDAARTTVDQQEQD
-677 LAIGSTDLD
+677 LGSTDLD

-699 SSVGAGAGQLLIHDE
+699 STVGAGAGQLLLHDD
-714 EAEEL
+714 EAEDF
-719 GVGVGELVELEFP
+719 GVGVGDLVELEFP
-732 SGELVSLEVA
+732 GRELVSLEVA
-742 AIFSDAA
+742 AIFSDAT
-749 VLGSWVIDHAD
+749 VLGAWVIDHAD
-760 WDRYMTGDQDWLISV
+760 WDRYMTGDQDQFISA
-775 ITADGYTAA
+775 ITAEGYTAD
-784 QARSAL
+784 QARAAL

-803 DQAEFRASQESDIN
+803 DQAEFRASQESQID
-817 TFLVIVNVFLGISLV
+817 TFLAVVNVFLGISLV

-886 VIGILFAWAAVV
+886 VIGVLFGWAAVV
-898 VIPDSFISS
+898 VIPDSFISA
-907 FAVPWLTLIIYM
+907 FAVPWFTLIIYM

-926 LVAAYFP
+926 IVAAYFP

>member
-1 MRSPT
+1 M
-6 SKNSPIGLF
+6 
-15 RYALKTIAGTRIRFI
+15 
-30 LTTLSVL
+30 SVV

-58 DLSEDIYRGVDLSV
+58 DLSEDIFRGVDLSV
-72 RWQTEFGDRE
+72 RSESEFGDRE
-82 LNAPLVDPALQDV
+82 LSAPLLDPGLQEV
-95 VRSIDGVAAADGGV
+95 VRSVDGVAAAEGGV
-109 FEFNVIAIDA
+109 FEFNVIAIDS

-131 MGVSW
+131 MGVAW

-144 VSVWPDGISRA
+144 VSVWPDGISRP
-155 PRGPDE
+155 PRGPEE
-161 FAMDALTAREH
+161 FAMDARTALD
-172 NFEIGERYRVSTP
+172 NGFEIGKRYRVSTP
-185 SGTKAFTLV
+185 TGTREFTLV
-194 GHFRFGTGEDATLG
+194 GHFRFGTGEDATVG

-219 IEVLHDGGGLD
+219 IDVLHDGGGLD

-237 QGATAA
+237 PGASSDT
-243 SVAAAIGDALP
+243 VAAGLAAALP
-254 EGVEVI
+254 DNVEVV

-267 EQADEFNEIIGF
+267 EQADEFNEVIGF

-312 ELGLLRALGASGA
+312 ELGLLRALGASGN
-325 QVTYMVIGEAVV
+325 QVTFMVIGEAVV

-344 LGLGVGVLIAIGL
+344 LGLGFGVLIALGL
-357 QALFGAFGATL
+357 HAMFSALGASLPDAPIIIKGAT
-368 PDTPIIMKGT
+368 IFV
-378 TIALALA
+378 AFA

-391 TVSAIWPALRARKV
+391 AVSAIWPALRARKV

-425 PPLGALLYGL
+425 PLRGTLLYGL
-435 GVATVVAGVV
+435 GVAMVAAGMA

-451 IVGVAL
+451 IVVAAL

-468 RIHPILGRASVLVL
+468 RIHPVFGRASVLIL
-482 GAVLLVIAVVADF
+482 GILLLVIAVVADF
-495 STLDI
+495 STVDI

-513 GMNLVSPIFASPAVR
+513 GMNLVSPIFANPAVR
-528 FLGRLTPLLLIL
+528 FLGRLTPLLLIV
-540 GLPVILFIG
+540 GLPVILLIG
-549 LAGVMLRRGRQ
+549 LGALMLRRGSQ

-575 LARQNSARTP
+575 LARQNAARTP

-600 LISMVTV
+600 LVSMVTV
-607 LAQSFKQTLAD
+607 LGQSFKQTLAD

-629 ICVGGCGDPFSA
+629 ICVGGCGDPTAA
-641 FSPVAAQAM
+641 FSPLAAQAM
-650 ASQPELESVVSIR
+650 AAQPELESVVTVR
-663 FRLDAARTTVNQEE
+663 FRFDAARTTVDQVEQD
-677 LAIGSTDLD
+677 IGSTDLD

-699 SSVGAGAGQLLIHDE
+699 STVGAGAGQLLLDDG
-714 EAEEL
+714 EAEDL
-719 GVGVGELVELEFP
+719 GVGVGDLVELEFP
-732 SGELVSLEVA
+732 GRELVSLEVA
-742 AIFSDAA
+742 AIFSDAT
-749 VLGSWVIDHAD
+749 VLGGWVIDHAD
-760 WDRYMTGDQDWLISV
+760 WDRYMTGDQDQFISA
-775 ITADGYTAA
+775 ITAEGYTAD
-784 QARSAL
+784 QARAAL

-803 DQAEFRASQESDIN
+803 DQAEFRASQESQVD
-817 TFLVIVNVFLGISLV
+817 TFLVVVNVFLGISLL
-832 IALIGITN
+832 IALVGITN

-886 VIGILFAWAAVV
+886 VIGVLFGWAAVV
-898 VIPDSFISS
+898 VIPDSFISA
-907 FAVPWLTLIIYM
+907 FAVPWFTLIIYM

-926 LVAAYFP
+926 IVAAYFP

>member
-1 MRSPT
+1 M
-6 SKNSPIGLF
+6 
-15 RYALKTIAGTRIRFI
+15 
-30 LTTLSVL
+30 LTTLSVV

-72 RWQTEFGDRE
+72 RSQSEFGDRE
-82 LNAPLVDPALQDV
+82 LNAPLIDPGLQEV
-95 VRSIDGVAAADGGV
+95 VRSVDGVAAADGGV
-109 FEFNVIAIDA
+109 FEFSVIAIKP

-136 PADDLLSQ
+136 PTDELLSQ
-144 VSVWPDGISRA
+144 VSVWPDGISRP
-155 PRGPDE
+155 PRGSDE
-161 FAMDALTAREH
+161 FAMDAQTAAD
-172 NFEIGERYRVSTP
+172 NGFEIGERYRVSTP
-185 SGTKAFTLV
+185 TGTREFTLV
-194 GHFRFGTGEDATLG
+194 GHFRFGTGEDATVG
-208 AQIMAWDVETA
+208 AQIMAWDVDTA
-219 IEVLHDGGGLD
+219 IDVLHDGGGLD
-230 SIDVRLE
+230 TIDVRLE
-237 QGATAA
+237 PGA
-243 SVAAAIGDALP
+243 SVEVVAAALSSALP
-254 EGVEVI
+254 DNVEVV

-267 EQADEFNEIIGF
+267 EQADEFNEVIGF

-312 ELGLLRALGASGA
+312 ELGLLRALGASGN
-325 QVTYMVIGEAVV
+325 QVTFMVIGEAVV

-344 LGLGVGVLIAIGL
+344 LGLGAGVLIAIGL
-357 QALFGAFGATL
+357 QAMFSALGASL
-368 PDTPIIMKGT
+368 PDTPIIIKGA
-378 TIALALA
+378 TIVAAFT

-391 TVSAIWPALRARKV
+391 AVSAIWPALRARKV

-425 PPLGALLYGL
+425 PQLGALLYGL
-435 GVATVVAGVV
+435 GVAIVVAGVA

-451 IVGVAL
+451 IVFAAL

-468 RIHPILGRASVLVL
+468 RIHPNFGRGSVLVL
-482 GAVLLVIAVVADF
+482 GILLLVIAVVADF
-495 STLDI
+495 STVDI

-513 GMNLVSPIFASPAVR
+513 GMNLVSPIFANPAVR
-528 FLGRLTPLLLIL
+528 FLGRLTPLLLIF
-540 GLPVILFIG
+540 GLPVILLIG
-549 LAGVMLRRGRQ
+549 LGALMLRRGGQ

-565 RDLFVGVSWR
+565 RDLFMGVSWR
-575 LARQNSARTP
+575 LARQNAARTP
-585 RRTASTASALMIGLA
+585 QRTASTASALMIGLA
-600 LISMVTV
+600 LVSMVTV
-607 LAQSFKQTLAD
+607 LGQSFKQTLAD

-629 ICVGGCGDPFSA
+629 ICVGGCGDPTAA
-641 FSPVAAQAM
+641 FSPLAAQAM
-650 ASQPELESVVSIR
+650 AAQPELESVVTVR
-663 FRLDAARTTVNQEE
+663 FRFDAARTTVDQQEQD
-677 LAIGSTDLD
+677 LGSTDLD

-699 SSVGAGAGQLLIHDE
+699 STVGAGAGQLLLHDD
-714 EAEEL
+714 EAEDF
-719 GVGVGELVELEFP
+719 GVGVGDLVELEFP
-732 SGELVSLEVA
+732 GRELVSLEVA
-742 AIFSDAA
+742 AIFSDAT
-749 VLGSWVIDHAD
+749 VLGAWVIDHAD
-760 WDRYMTGDQDWLISV
+760 WDRHMTGDQDQFISA
-775 ITADGYTAA
+775 ITAEGYTAD
-784 QARSAL
+784 QARAAL

-803 DQAEFRASQESDIN
+803 DQAEFRASQESQID
-817 TFLVIVNVFLGISLV
+817 TFLAVVNVFLGISLV

-886 VIGILFAWAAVV
+886 VIGVLFGWAAVV
-898 VIPDSFISS
+898 VIPDSFISA
-907 FAVPWLTLIIYM
+907 FAVPWFTLIIYM

-926 LVAAYFP
+926 IVAAYFP

>member
-1 MRSPT
+1 M
-6 SKNSPIGLF
+6 
-15 RYALKTIAGTRIRFI
+15 

-50 DGLRSTFG
+50 DGLRATFG
-58 DLSEDIYRGVDLSV
+58 DLSEDIYRGIDLSV

-109 FEFNVIAIDA
+109 FEFNVIAIDT
-119 DGEPLTSFGPPQ
+119 DGEPLSSFGPPQ

-243 SVAAAIGDALP
+243 SVAAAISDALP

-267 EQADEFNEIIGF
+267 EQADEFNDIIGF

-344 LGLGVGVLIAIGL
+344 LGLGLGVLIAIGL
-357 QALFGAFGATL
+357 QAMFTALGASL
-368 PDTPIIMKGT
+368 PDTPIIMKGAT
-378 TIALALA
+378 VAIAAA
-385 IGVGVT
+385 VGVGVT
-391 TVSAIWPALRARKV
+391 AVSAIWPALRARKV
-405 PPMAA
+405 PPTAA
-410 LAADVRLSVSDVRPA
+410 LAADVRLGVSDVRPA
-425 PPLGALLYGL
+425 PQRGALLYGL
-435 GVATVVAGVV
+435 GSAAVVAGIIE
-445 AQSPWI
+445 QSPWI
-451 IVGVAL
+451 LVASAL
-457 VGSVLLYAGGS
+457 GGSVLLYTGGT
-468 RIHPILGRASVLVL
+468 RIHPIAGRASVLAL
-482 GAVLLVIAVVADF
+482 GVVLLAVAVVADF
-495 STLDI
+495 STADI

-513 GMNLVSPIFASPAVR
+513 GMNLVSPIFAKPAVR
-528 FLGRLTPLLLIL
+528 ILGRLTPLLVVL
-540 GLPVILFIG
+540 GIPVILLVG
-549 LAGVMLRRGRQ
+549 LGALLSGRGRR
-560 WRRWV
+560 WRSWV
-565 RDLFVGVSWR
+565 RDLFFGIGWR
-575 LARQNSARTP
+575 MARQNAARSP

-600 LISMVTV
+600 LVSMVTV
-607 LAQSFKQTLAD
+607 LGQSFKQTLAD
-618 VLDESVNSDWL
+618 VLDDAVNSDWL
-629 ICVGGCGDPFSA
+629 ICVGGCNDPTAA
-641 FSPVAAQAM
+641 FSLLAAQSM
-650 ASQPELESVVSIR
+650 AELPEMASVVSYR
-663 FRLDAARTTVNQEE
+663 FLPDLARATATQEVQD
-677 LAIGSTDLD
+677 IGSTDLD
-686 VITRHIDPDIVAG
+686 VIASHIDPDIVAG
-699 SSVGAGAGQLLIHDE
+699 STVGAGAGQLLLHDD
-714 EAEEL
+714 EAEDL
-719 GVGVGELVELEFP
+719 GVGVGDNVDLEFADGQLA
-732 SGELVSLEVA
+732 SFAVA
-742 AIFSDAA
+742 AIFSDNT
-749 VLGSWVIDHAD
+749 VLGTWVIDHAD
-760 WDRYMTGDQDWLISV
+760 WDRYMTGTQDQFISA
-775 ITADGYTAA
+775 ITADGTTAD
-784 QARSAL
+784 QARAAL
-790 ESVTADFPQLEVR
+790 ETVTDDYPQLEVR
-803 DQAEFRASQESDIN
+803 NQTEFRENQESQID
-817 TFLVIVNVFLGISLV
+817 TFLVVVNVFLGISLV

-864 QTRRTIRWEGA
+864 QTRRMVRWEGA

-886 VIGILFAWAAVV
+886 MIGVLFAGAAVI

-907 FAVPWLTLIIYM
+907 FAVPWTTLIVYM
-919 VVAAVAG
+919 AVAAIAG
-926 LVAAYFP
+926 VLAAYLP
-933 ARRASRLNILD
+933 ARRASNLNILD

>member
-1 MRSPT
+1 M
-6 SKNSPIGLF
+6 
-15 RYALKTIAGTRIRFI
+15 
-30 LTTLSVL
+30 
-37 IGVAFTVGVFVTT
+37 AFTVGVFVTT

-58 DLSEDIYRGVDLSV
+58 DLSEDIFRGVDLSV
-72 RWQTEFGDRE
+72 RSQSEFGDRE
-82 LNAPLVDPALQDV
+82 LSAPLLDPELQDV
-95 VRSIDGVAAADGGV
+95 VRSVDGVAAAEGGV
-109 FEFNVIAIDA
+109 FEFNVIAIEP

-131 MGVSW
+131 MGVAW
-136 PADDLLSQ
+136 PTDDLLSQ
-144 VSVWPDGISRA
+144 VSVWPDGISRP

-161 FAMDALTAREH
+161 FAMDVHTARD
-172 NFEIGERYRVSTP
+172 NGFEIGERYRVSTP
-185 SGTKAFTLV
+185 TGTREFTLV
-194 GHFRFGTGEDATLG
+194 GHFRFGTGEDATVG

-219 IEVLHDGGGLD
+219 IDVLHDSGGLD

-237 QGATAA
+237 PGASSEA
-243 SVAAAIGDALP
+243 VAAALAAALP
-254 EGVEVI
+254 DNVEVV

-267 EQADEFNEIIGF
+267 EQADEFNEVIGF

-312 ELGLLRALGASGA
+312 ELGLLRALGASGN
-325 QVTYMVIGEAVV
+325 QVTFMVIGEAVV

-357 QALFGAFGATL
+357 QAMFSALGASL
-368 PDTPIIMKGT
+368 PDAPIIMKGA
-378 TIALALA
+378 TIVVAFA

-391 TVSAIWPALRARKV
+391 AVSAIWPALRARKV

-425 PPLGALLYGL
+425 PQLGALLYGL
-435 GVATVVAGVV
+435 GVAIVVAGVV

-451 IVGVAL
+451 IVFAAL
-457 VGSVLLYAGGS
+457 VGSLLLYAGGS
-468 RIHPILGRASVLVL
+468 RIHPVFGRASVLVL
-482 GAVLLVIAVVADF
+482 GILLLVIAVVADF
-495 STLDI
+495 STVDI

-513 GMNLVSPIFASPAVR
+513 GMNLVSPIFANPAVR
-528 FLGRLTPLLLIL
+528 ILGRLTPLLLIV
-540 GLPVILFIG
+540 GLPVILLIG
-549 LAGVMLRRGRQ
+549 LGALMLRQGGQ
-560 WRRWV
+560 WRQWV
-565 RDLFVGVSWR
+565 RDLFMGVSWR
-575 LARQNSARTP
+575 LARQNAARTP

-600 LISMVTV
+600 LVSMVTV
-607 LAQSFKQTLAD
+607 LGQSFKQTLAD

-629 ICVGGCGDPFSA
+629 ICVGGCGDPTAA
-641 FSPVAAQAM
+641 FSPLAAQAM
-650 ASQPELESVVSIR
+650 AAQPELESVVTVR
-663 FRLDAARTTVNQEE
+663 FRFDAARTSVDQQE
-677 LAIGSTDLD
+677 LDLGSTDLD

-699 SSVGAGAGQLLIHDE
+699 STVGAGAGQLLLHDD
-714 EAEEL
+714 EAEDF
-719 GVGVGELVELEFP
+719 GVGVGDSVELEFP
-732 SGELVSLEVA
+732 GRELVSLEVA
-742 AIFSDAA
+742 AIFSDAT
-749 VLGSWVIDHAD
+749 VLGAWVIDHAD
-760 WDRYMTGDQDWLISV
+760 WDRYMTGDQDQFISA
-775 ITADGYTAA
+775 ITAEGYTAA
-784 QARSAL
+784 QARAAL

-803 DQAEFRASQESDIN
+803 DQAEFRASQESQID
-817 TFLVIVNVFLGISLV
+817 TFLVVVNVFLGISLV

-886 VIGILFAWAAVV
+886 VIGVLFGWAAVV
-898 VIPDSFISS
+898 VIPDSFISA
-907 FAVPWLTLIIYM
+907 FAVPWFTLIIYM

-926 LVAAYFP
+926 IVAAYFP

>member
-1 MRSPT
+1 M
-6 SKNSPIGLF
+6 
-15 RYALKTIAGTRIRFI
+15 
-30 LTTLSVL
+30 LTTLSVV

-58 DLSEDIYRGVDLSV
+58 DLSEDIFRGVDLSV
-72 RWQTEFGDRE
+72 RSESEFGDRE
-82 LNAPLVDPALQDV
+82 LSAPLLDPDLQDV
-95 VRSIDGVAAADGGV
+95 VRSVDGVAAAEGGV
-109 FEFNVIAIDA
+109 FEFNVIAIEP

-131 MGVSW
+131 MGVAW
-136 PADDLLSQ
+136 PTDDLLSQ
-144 VSVWPDGISRA
+144 VSVWPDGISR
-155 PRGPDE
+155 PPQGPDE
-161 FAMDALTAREH
+161 FAMDARTALD
-172 NFEIGERYRVSTP
+172 NGFEIGERYRVSTP
-185 SGTKAFTLV
+185 TGTKEFTLV
-194 GHFRFGTGEDATLG
+194 GHFRFGTGEEATVG

-219 IEVLHDGGGLD
+219 RQVLHDGGGFD

-237 QGATAA
+237 PGASSEA
-243 SVAAAIGDALP
+243 VAAALAAALP
-254 EGVEVI
+254 ANVEVV

-267 EQADEFNEIIGF
+267 EQTDEFNEVIGF

-312 ELGLLRALGASGA
+312 ELGLLRALGASGN
-325 QVTYMVIGEAVV
+325 QVTAMVIGEAVV

-344 LGLGVGVLIAIGL
+344 VGLGVGVLIAIGL
-357 QALFGAFGATL
+357 QAIFSALGASL
-368 PDTPIIMKGT
+368 PDAPIIMKGA
-378 TIALALA
+378 TIIVAFA

-391 TVSAIWPALRARKV
+391 AVSAVWPALRARKV

-425 PPLGALLYGL
+425 PQLGALLYGL
-435 GVATVVAGVV
+435 GVAIVVAGVV
-445 AQSPWI
+445 AQSPFI
-451 IVGVAL
+451 IVVAAL
-457 VGSVLLYAGGS
+457 VGSVLLYAGGT
-468 RIHPILGRASVLVL
+468 RIHPIFGRASVLVL
-482 GAVLLVIAVVADF
+482 GILLLVIAVVADF
-495 STLDI
+495 STVDI

-513 GMNLVSPIFASPAVR
+513 GMNLVSPIFANPAVR
-528 FLGRLTPLLLIL
+528 ILGRLTPLLLIF
-540 GLPVILFIG
+540 GLPVILLIG
-549 LAGVMLRRGRQ
+549 LGALILRRGRQ

-575 LARQNSARTP
+575 LARQNAARTP

-607 LAQSFKQTLAD
+607 LGQSFKQTLAD

-629 ICVGGCGDPFSA
+629 ICVGGCSDPTAA
-641 FSPVAAQAM
+641 FSPLAAQAM
-650 ASQPELESVVSIR
+650 AAQPELESVVTVR
-663 FRLDAARTTVNQEE
+663 FRFEAVRTTVDQQEQD
-677 LAIGSTDLD
+677 IGSTDLD

-699 SSVGAGAGQLLIHDE
+699 STVGAGAGQLLLDDG
-714 EAEEL
+714 EAEDL
-719 GVGVGELVELEFP
+719 GVGVGDLVELEFP
-732 SGELVSLEVA
+732 GRELVSLEVA
-742 AIFSDAA
+742 AIFSDAT
-749 VLGSWVIDHAD
+749 VLGGWVIDHAD
-760 WDRYMTGDQDWLISV
+760 WDRYMTGDQDQFISA
-775 ITADGYTAA
+775 ITAEGYTAD
-784 QARSAL
+784 QARAAL

-803 DQAEFRASQESDIN
+803 DQVEFRASQESQID
-817 TFLVIVNVFLGISLV
+817 TFLVVVNVFLGISLV

-886 VIGILFAWAAVV
+886 VIGVLFGWAAVV

-907 FAVPWLTLIIYM
+907 FAVPWFTLIIYM

-926 LVAAYFP
+926 IVAAYFP